1 MAYFISIK
9 APKAF
14 VLNDKTESLYLST
27 DGGFQGTISPLRNS
41 QTDEFGER
49 TEYSNKRKSKEQDT
63 PRKN

>member
-1 MAYFISIK
+1 M
-9 APKAF
+9 
-14 VLNDKTESLYLST
+14 LTDKTESLYLST